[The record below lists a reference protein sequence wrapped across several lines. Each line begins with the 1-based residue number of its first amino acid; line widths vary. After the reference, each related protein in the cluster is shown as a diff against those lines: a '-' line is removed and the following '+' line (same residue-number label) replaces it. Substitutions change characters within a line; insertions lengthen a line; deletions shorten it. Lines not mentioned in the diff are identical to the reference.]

1 MASRVAPDDPFFLG
15 EFYKKRL
22 FTKKSIFDKLLKYV
36 LKERYYDE
44 TNIY

>member
-22 FTKKSIFDKLLKYV
+22 FTKKSIFDD
-36 LKERYYDE
+36 KERYYDE
-44 TNIY
+44 TNNY